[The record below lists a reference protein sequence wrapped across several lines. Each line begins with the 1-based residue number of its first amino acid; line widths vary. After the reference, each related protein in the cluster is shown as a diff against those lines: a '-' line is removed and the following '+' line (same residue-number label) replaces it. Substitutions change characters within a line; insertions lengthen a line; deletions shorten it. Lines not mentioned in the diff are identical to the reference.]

1 MHLKLGEMLLKL
13 AAGIILILMSV
24 VHVIYGEKMQVD
36 ELKKVKANNMLIAS
50 LRVMS
55 LQGGIV
61 VFAVGLVEVLTFAE
75 IIALTGFAAF
85 IPVGIICINVLSV
98 LIISM
103 IKHRELLKAT
113 LPQLIIFSVIII
125 LQLWSVL

>member
-1 MHLKLGEMLLKL
+1 MKL